1 MHFVFNNV
9 TVLSTLQIFWIQLEL
24 NFPSSHV
31 CAWWSCQ
38 DSGCSEFE
46 YIHLDHAI
54 ILNQWSEK
62 SCFCCNNSSWRY
74 IMSTWTWISICSP
87 RKLRRLQKSCDTFTI
102 SGPQI
107 CFLLCISRPIITYWS
122 VYLLPFNRDYKRGG
136 MKTKCKNIWQSNLWD
151 SDHEIMVLVSLC
163 KSYTGLHTTSIPR
176 II

>member
-1 MHFVFNNV
+1 MFVV
-9 TVLSTLQIFWIQLEL
+9 GGLVL
-24 NFPSSHV
+24 
-31 CAWWSCQ
+31 

-46 YIHLDHAI
+46 YIHLGHAI

-74 IMSTWTWISICSP
+74 IMSTWTWII
-87 RKLRRLQKSCDTFTI
+87 LAHVRLQKSCDTFP
-102 SGPQI
+102 GLLI
-107 CFLLCISRPIITYWS
+107 CFLLCIFSPIITYWS

-163 KSYTGLHTTSIPR
+163 KSYPGRSHYQHSPNNLNSTEISLVR
-176 II
+176 Y